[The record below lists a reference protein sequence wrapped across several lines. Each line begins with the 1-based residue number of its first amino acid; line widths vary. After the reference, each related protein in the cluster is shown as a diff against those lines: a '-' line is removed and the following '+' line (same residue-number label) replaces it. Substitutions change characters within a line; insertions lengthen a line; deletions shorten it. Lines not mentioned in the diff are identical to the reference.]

1 MANVW
6 VDTGGIATNSG
17 SRDVNAAALS
27 GTGATV
33 SGSTVTLDGSPDL
46 SGVVTSGANQDSI
59 HLDNS
64 NVANQKIFWITAV
77 DNVAK
82 TVTVS
87 VAPTLSASPTAWR
100 IGGRILLAGITG
112 NESFLRAGDTVNINN
127 SPAAAAGTLITA
139 RVAGDITS
147 GYVTWKGTSGYPT
160 LTCTDASHLFTGNVA
175 FQRITGLTFTQQGAT
190 LGCLNL
196 SGTAADNWLIDNNK
210 FTDAGGPM
218 ILIASGATGARIIGN
233 ELSGT
238 NTASAHGISVSD
250 NTCVIMF
257 NYIHDLAGTTC
268 DGINFNSST
277 SLQFVYGN
285 IIDTCTGRGILKS
298 ATSTHIMV
306 LLQNIFY
313 ANGNSGFENANHT
326 LAVLYNNIFMNNGD
340 AAGEYNLEGGSM
352 FGSLSIGNYNCFYDG
367 GAGDNLLN
375 YTAGANDITTDP
387 SFTNAAAGDFSLGSG
402 SPCKATGFPGA
413 FIGGLST
420 GYMDMGI
427 VQRQEAAA
435 GGGLLT
441 NPGMSGGMR
450 G

>member
-1 MANVW
+1 MANIW
-6 VDTGGIATNSG
+6 IDTGGASTNSG
-17 SRDVNAAALS
+17 SRDANAAALT
-27 GTGATV
+27 GTNATV
-33 SGSTVTLDGSPDL
+33 SASTVTLDGSPDL
-46 SGVVTSGANQDSI
+46 SGVVTSGASQDTI
-59 HLDNS
+59 YLAQATN
-64 NVANQKIFWITAV
+64 ANQKIFWITAV
-77 DNVAK
+77 DNVGK

-87 VAPTLSASPTAWR
+87 VAPTGVTGSNWA
-100 IGGRILLAGITG
+100 IGGRITLAGMTG
-112 NESFLRAGDTVNINN
+112 AEAFLRAGDTVNINN
-127 SPAAAAGTLITA
+127 SPASAAGTLITA

-160 LTCTDASHLFTGNVA
+160 LTCTDASDLFTGNVA
-175 FQRITGLTFTQQGAT
+175 FQWIEGLTFTQQGAT
-190 LGCLNL
+190 QNCIDLNN
-196 SGTAADNWLIDNNK
+196 TAADNWVIYNNK
-210 FTDAGGPM
+210 FTDSGGPM
-218 ILIASGATGARIIGN
+218 INIASGATGCRIIGN
-233 ELSGT
+233 EFSGT
-238 NTASAHGISVSD
+238 NTASAHGISASD

-298 ATSTHIMV
+298 ATSTHLLV
-306 LLQNIFY
+306 LLQNIIY
-313 ANGNSGFENANHT
+313 GNGNSGWENANHT
-326 LAVLYNNIFMNNGD
+326 LCVLFNNIFMNNGD

-352 FGSLSIGNYNCFYDG
+352 FGSLSLGNYNCFYDG

-427 VQRQEAAA
+427 VQRQEAGGA
-435 GGGLLT
+435 GTVGHGLTRSLLV
-441 NPGMSGGMR
+441 GR
-450 G
+450 